1 MSRILLA
8 ASLSRQSPE
17 ATNTALDEARRS
29 NGSLVAAFVLETG
42 VLKDAFE
49 RLGDAGIVGEKPGRQ
64 LEAAM
69 LKEYRQK
76 GYELLDRIEHLAK
89 QSRVECKVLIEP
101 GEFVDTVVRLARAD
115 RADLIVIKG
124 IRRSA
129 LGRLLFGSEDAELQ
143 EKAPCPIRIV
153 HA

>member
-8 ASLSRQSPE
+8 ASLSRQSPD
-17 ATNTALDEARRS
+17 ATNTAIEEARRS
-29 NGSLVAAFVLETG
+29 KGSLIAAFILEIG

-49 RLGDAGIVGEKPGRQ
+49 KLGDAGIVGEKPGRQ

-76 GYELLDRIEHLAK
+76 GYQLLDDVEKQARQAHLD
-89 QSRVECKVLIEP
+89 CKVLIEP
-101 GEFVDTVVRLARAD
+101 GEFVETVLRLAGSE
-115 RADLIVIKG
+115 RADLIVVKG
-124 IRRSA
+124 IHRSA

-143 EKAPCPIRIV
+143 EKAPCPIRFV